1 MRKKKSLRILKS
13 KEGKFMQI
21 NNYNPRTSFGEKYPT
36 HNLIACACKNPFI
49 RKSDVVN
56 LATSLL
62 KLTKNEKT
70 AMIRD
75 EVVYHALLKK
85 TGEYILTQVPGLKSF
100 TEQINKLPE
109 AYHKT
114 LLKIADEKLG
124 EEIDIKRLVR
134 SQSARRNKLWIYDYE
149 TEN

>member
-1 MRKKKSLRILKS
+1 
-13 KEGKFMQI
+13 MQI
-21 NNYNPRTSFGEKYPT
+21 NNYNLRTSFGEKYPT
-36 HNLIACACKNPFI
+36 HNLIGCACKNPFI
-49 RKSDVVN
+49 RKSDGVN

-62 KLTKNEKT
+62 KLTKDEKK
-70 AMIRD
+70 AMMRD
-75 EVVYHALLKK
+75 YIVYHALLKK
-85 TGEYILTQVPGLKSF
+85 TGEYILTQVPTLKSF
-100 TEQINKLPE
+100 TEKINNLPE
-109 AYHKT
+109 DSHGI